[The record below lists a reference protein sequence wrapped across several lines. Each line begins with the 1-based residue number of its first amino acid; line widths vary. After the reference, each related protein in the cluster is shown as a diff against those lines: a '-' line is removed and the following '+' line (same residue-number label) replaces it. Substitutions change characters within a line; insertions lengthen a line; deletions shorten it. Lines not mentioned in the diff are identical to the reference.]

1 MAANVS
7 SNHTLKL
14 ETGAPPVFFVTDT
27 PYFPEGIKR
36 CRRLVET
43 YESNLEAT
51 MQSLEMQQRRILEF
65 IDSRT
70 FGGSPRLLDGDLRYL
85 SLQVSVAGARALD
98 AKLQRRLDQTAMH
111 WNTNIQ
117 ALQLLCRPPH
127 APIAALASSAEP
139 FEPSY
144 LAPEG
149 NSTLKDTGLKRFV
162 LIQPSERAKP
172 CSDST
177 NYDNPLQ
184 LIAHIARDWSQEGS
198 SSRKSLY
205 GPPLAHLLD
214 LPLNANILVPGSG
227 TGRLAWELA
236 TMGYR
241 VLANDGTCVEATIS
255 PMTICSLN
263 TNALLLDAT
272 TISLYLFLM
281 HGAYYTVSFGMLS
294 ATFSILARKLSDG
307 SIKLCPHV
315 HEENSNQ
322 VSRYHIT
329 Y

>member
-1 MAANVS
+1 MAANAS
-7 SNHTLKL
+7 SSHTSEL
-14 ETGAPPVFFVTDT
+14 ENDAHPVFFVTDT
-27 PYFPEGIKR
+27 PFFPEGIKS
-36 CRRLVET
+36 CRRLIEN
-43 YESNLEAT
+43 YESNLET
-51 MQSLEMQQRRILEF
+51 SMQSLEMQQRRSLEF

-70 FGGSPRLLDGDLRYL
+70 FGGSSRLPNGDLRYL
-85 SLQVSVAGARALD
+85 SLQTSVAGARVLE

-111 WNTNIQ
+111 WDTNIK
-117 ALQLLCRPPH
+117 ALQVLCRPPP

-139 FEPSY
+139 FEPFY

-149 NSTLKDTGLKRFV
+149 TSTLNDKGLKRFV

-198 SSRKSLY
+198 SSRQALY

-214 LPLNANILVPGSG
+214 LPFNANILVPGSG

-241 VLANDGTCVEATIS
+241 VLANDGTCVEATTS

-263 TNALLLDAT
+263 TNTLLLDAT
-272 TISLYLFLM
+272 TISLLFVLD
-281 HGAYYTVSFGMLS
+281 A
-294 ATFSILARKLSDG
+294 
-307 SIKLCPHV
+307 
-315 HEENSNQ
+315 
-322 VSRYHIT
+322 
-329 Y
+329 